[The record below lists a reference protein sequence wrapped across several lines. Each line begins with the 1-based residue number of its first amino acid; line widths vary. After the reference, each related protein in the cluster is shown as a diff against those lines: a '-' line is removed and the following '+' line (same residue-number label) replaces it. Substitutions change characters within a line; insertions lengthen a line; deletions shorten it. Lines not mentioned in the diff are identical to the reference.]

1 MKASSL
7 LKGIQITLSIL
18 CPVFS
23 IAAFMVYQLVEHKK
37 EKKLMERY
45 FAIAGDSC
53 AKTAYVLEKTQPK
66 IPSESKESEK

>member
-7 LKGIQITLSIL
+7 LNGIKITLSIL
-18 CPVFS
+18 CP
-23 IAAFMVYQLVEHKK
+23 ILTIAFMVYQLVEKEK

-45 FAIAGDSC
+45 FAIAGESC

-66 IPSESKESEK
+66 ISSESKESDK

>member
-18 CPVFS
+18 CPILS
-23 IAAFMVYQLVEHKK
+23 IAFTVYQLVEKEK
-37 EKKLMERY
+37 EKKLMEQY
-45 FAIAGDSC
+45 FAIAGESC
-53 AKTAYVLEKTQPK
+53 AKMEYVLEKTQPK

>member
-23 IAAFMVYQLVEHKK
+23 IAFMVYQLVEHKK

-66 IPSESKESEK
+66 ISSESKESEK

>member
-23 IAAFMVYQLVEHKK
+23 ITFMVYQLVEHKK

>member
-18 CPVFS
+18 CPILS
-23 IAAFMVYQLVEHKK
+23 IAFTVYQLVEK
-37 EKKLMERY
+37 EKKLMEQY
-45 FAIAGDSC
+45 FAIAGESC
-53 AKTAYVLEKTQPK
+53 AKMTYVLEKTQPK

>member
-1 MKASSL
+1 MKALSL
-7 LKGIQITLSIL
+7 LKGIKITLSIL
-18 CPVFS
+18 CP
-23 IAAFMVYQLVEHKK
+23 ILTIAFMVYQLVEQEK

-45 FAIAGDSC
+45 FAIAGESC

>member
-7 LKGIQITLSIL
+7 LKGIQITLPIL

-23 IAAFMVYQLVEHKK
+23 IAFMVYQLVEHKK